1 MEFNKTE
8 LNKVIRG
15 AKKAS
20 YNKDEIYSILDAT
33 EICNIAFNLK
43 GKAFVQPINFGRNG
57 DLLFIHGSTKNRMT
71 NALIESGEVSLSVMI
86 LDSMKL
92 TRSAFHHSVNYRSV
106 VIFGKVR
113 ELTSDKGK
121 LTGLKSIINH
131 FVPNRWEFCRKP
143 NKKELNATKVI
154 EIKIETASAK
164 ISNTPFKDNEAD
176 YNLDF
181 WAGEIPVKTIYEYP
195 IPDKELNREIE
206 IPSHVLDFYNKK
218 KNGI

>member
-1 MEFNKTE
+1 MEYNKTE

-20 YNKDEIYSILDAT
+20 YNKNEIYSILDAT
-33 EICNIAFNLK
+33 EICNIAFNFE
-43 GKAFVQPINFGRNG
+43 GKAFVQPINYGRNG
-57 DLLFIHGSTKNRMT
+57 DSLYIHGSTKNRMT
-71 NALIESGEVSLSVMI
+71 NTLLESGEVSLSVMI

-106 VIFGKVR
+106 VVFGKVS

-121 LTGLKSIINH
+121 LLGLKTIINH
-131 FVPNRWEFCRKP
+131 FVPNRWEFCRQP
-143 NKKELNATKVI
+143 NEKELKATKVI

-164 ISNTPFKDNEAD
+164 IANAPFKDNKSD

-195 IPDKELNREIE
+195 RPDKELKQGIE
-206 IPSHVLDFYNKK
+206 IPPHVLDFYNKRK
-218 KNGI
+218 DGV